1 MRHENARKALA
12 AQAGG
17 AAVPQRKGGLA
28 LAAFCAAALAWIFG
42 CGLDGTSAAYAVYA
56 VSFYALVAFTG
67 WTVRAGRRG
76 WQRVSALPL
85 VTWWQADACQRVRA
99 GLALSLLVNLC
110 YAGCKIVSAVLYTSV
125 WEAALGIYY
134 LLLCGVRAFLLRQ
147 MPAAGGEDRSKRGL
161 LAYRRTG
168 WFLLGLA
175 LALTGIAVQ
184 IVRDG
189 RRYDYP
195 GTLIY
200 AAAAYAFYCLTA
212 AIVNAVRYRQFHSP
226 VLSAAKAVSLTTALV
241 SIFRWRPPCW
251 PGLAGGGVSIS
262 HDRLHRGGGLRACA
276 GASAFHDMFRRPADA
291 AR

>member
-1 MRHENARKALA
+1 MKMHGRHWRRRLVGLLFPSGKVAL
-12 AQAGG
+12 
-17 AAVPQRKGGLA
+17 P

-42 CGLDGTSAAYAVYA
+42 CGLDSTLAAYAVYA

-67 WTVRAGRRG
+67 WT
-76 WQRVSALPL
+76 
-85 VTWWQADACQRVRA
+85 VRA

-195 GTLIY
+195 VTLIY

-212 AIVNAVRYRQFHSP
+212 AIVNAVRYRRFHSP
-226 VLSAAKAVSLTTALV
+226 VLSAAKNT
-241 SIFRWRPPCW
+241 
-251 PGLAGGGVSIS
+251 
-262 HDRLHRGGGLRACA
+262 
-276 GASAFHDMFRRPADA
+276 
-291 AR
+291 

>member
-1 MRHENARKALA
+1 MKTHGRHWRRRLVGLLFPSGKVAL
-12 AQAGG
+12 
-17 AAVPQRKGGLA
+17 P

-212 AIVNAVRYRQFHSP
+212 AIVNAVRYRRFHSP
-226 VLSAAKAVSLTTALV
+226 VLSAARVYLRIPKCRTFRQKDAAARRRSAALLCGMQATATRQMRFLV
-241 SIFRWRPPCW
+241 ELD
-251 PGLAGGGVSIS
+251 GVGGVF
-262 HDRLHRGGGLRACA
+262 RYTLRP
-276 GASAFHDMFRRPADA
+276 SA
-291 AR
+291 

>member
-1 MRHENARKALA
+1 MKMHGRHWRRRLVGLLFPSGKVAL
-12 AQAGG
+12 
-17 AAVPQRKGGLA
+17 P

-42 CGLDGTSAAYAVYA
+42 CGLDGTPAAYAVYA

-85 VTWWQADACQRVRA
+85 VAWWQADACQRVRA

-200 AAAAYAFYCLTA
+200 AA
-212 AIVNAVRYRQFHSP
+212 R
-226 VLSAAKAVSLTTALV
+226 
-241 SIFRWRPPCW
+241 
-251 PGLAGGGVSIS
+251 
-262 HDRLHRGGGLRACA
+262 
-276 GASAFHDMFRRPADA
+276 RRPMPFTA
-291 AR
+291 

>member
-1 MRHENARKALA
+1 MKTHGRHWRRRLVGLLFPSGKVAL
-12 AQAGG
+12 
-17 AAVPQRKGGLA
+17 P

-147 MPAAGGEDRSKRGL
+147 MPAAGGEAAFQFLMTACTAAAVCGL
-161 LAYRRTG
+161 V
-168 WFLLGLA
+168 LGLA
-175 LALTGIAVQ
+175 LFMICSA
-184 IVRDG
+184 G
-189 RRYDYP
+189 RRMQR
-195 GTLIY
+195 
-200 AAAAYAFYCLTA
+200 F
-212 AIVNAVRYRQFHSP
+212 
-226 VLSAAKAVSLTTALV
+226 
-241 SIFRWRPPCW
+241 
-251 PGLAGGGVSIS
+251 
-262 HDRLHRGGGLRACA
+262 DREDRI
-276 GASAFHDMFRRPADA
+276 
-291 AR
+291 